1 MKKIAVLLVTV
12 FILFSLVIT
21 AIRENNFFT
30 LRIVCN
36 SSSSSVVIGRQINID
51 GSGITIVGNKSI
63 DGTNR
68 NSWNLIPIE
77 EMKVVDITG
86 ISHIIV
92 SSNVAD
98 IELLPTTESQAKVL
112 ITGAINKNAKYDF
125 EVQENQN
132 QLVVKFDAYGFIQTN
147 NLKLS
152 LYLPVTKAYESV
164 ELETTSNDV
173 CLTNISAFNV
183 KCMTSS
189 GDISIE
195 DCFFSKGE
203 FEAFSGDVKLRGELF
218 SNLEIEAETSSGDIE
233 CQMRNVAEMEL
244 ELDTRSGKISNK
256 SKFDGGY
263 LLKGNFSTMSGDISI
278 Q

>member
-12 FILFSLVIT
+12 FILFSLVIP

-98 IELLPTTESQAKVL
+98 IELLPTTEPQAKVL
-112 ITGAINKNAKYDF
+112 ITGAINKNAK
-125 EVQENQN
+125 EV
-132 QLVVKFDAYGFIQTN
+132 
-147 NLKLS
+147 LKMALPFLFLS
-152 LYLPVTKAYESV
+152 LLMQE
-164 ELETTSNDV
+164 
-173 CLTNISAFNV
+173 
-183 KCMTSS
+183 
-189 GDISIE
+189 
-195 DCFFSKGE
+195 FSH
-203 FEAFSGDVKLRGELF
+203 SLW
-218 SNLEIEAETSSGDIE
+218 N
-233 CQMRNVAEMEL
+233 M
-244 ELDTRSGKISNK
+244 
-256 SKFDGGY
+256 
-263 LLKGNFSTMSGDISI
+263 
-278 Q
+278 